1 MDNGSHGS
9 NIPVKSGALS
19 MTNRDENKAISGYL
33 ERQLLVAMP
42 TMGDP
47 RFARSVIYMCSHTAE
62 GAMGLVINKPYP
74 GLTFPNLLSQL
85 GIEPTA
91 DNDIIVRLGGPV
103 ETGRGFVL
111 HSTDYMRQGSVK
123 LDERIGIG
131 LTATLDVLRAIASG
145 NGPERSLFALGYAG
159 WGPGQLDAEIQ
170 ENAWLAAPAD
180 SELIFDTDLDSL
192 WDRAVR
198 KIGVDVAKLASISG
212 HA

>member
-1 MDNGSHGS
+1 
-9 NIPVKSGALS
+9 
-19 MTNRDENKAISGYL
+19 MTDSSEAKAISGYL
-33 ERQLLVAMP
+33 ERQLLIAMP

-47 RFARSVIYMCSHTAE
+47 RFARTVIYMCSHNAE

-74 GLTFPNLLSQL
+74 GLTFPNLLTQL
-85 GIEPTA
+85 GIEPST
-91 DNDIIVRLGGPV
+91 DNEIIVRLGGPV

-111 HSTDYMRQGSVK
+111 HSTDYMKQGSVK
-123 LDERIGIG
+123 IDESIGIG

-145 NGPERSLFALGYAG
+145 TGPQHSLFALGYAG
-159 WGPGQLDAEIQ
+159 WGAGQLDNEIQ

-180 SELIFDTDLDSL
+180 FDLIFHPELETL

-198 KIGVDVAKLASISG
+198 KIGIDVAKLASVSG